1 MRLREELGGL
11 EALVIRFILLI
22 GILLTITIAMGF
34 YLINTILIE
43 SKKLIIRLWSY
54 YNGR

>member
-1 MRLREELGGL
+1 MRLREEVGGL